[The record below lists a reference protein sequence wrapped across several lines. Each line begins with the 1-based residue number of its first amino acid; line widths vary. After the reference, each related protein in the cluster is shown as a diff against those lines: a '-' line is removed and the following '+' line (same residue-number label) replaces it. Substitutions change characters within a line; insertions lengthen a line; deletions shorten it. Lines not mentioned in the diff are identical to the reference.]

1 MAFIIVADSKSEEI
15 DRRELAGPLVIGR
28 SPECDMPVRDI
39 LLSRK
44 HCIIERIG
52 DVWVVA
58 DLNSKNGT
66 RVNGDPITRHVLA
79 DMDVVRIGRTRI
91 AFRDGPFIPAPPGVK
106 RAKQRPAD
114 PLEAMA
120 GTLSGFKLSDEE
132 ETEMDRRVLETFP
145 RPKPRP

>member
-1 MAFIIVADSKSEEI
+1 MTCREPSVVAANLFSDRFAMAFIIVADSKSDEI

-66 RVNGDPITRHVLA
+66 RVNGDPITQLRLT
-79 DMDVVRIGRTRI
+79 M
-91 AFRDGPFIPAPPGVK
+91 
-106 RAKQRPAD
+106 
-114 PLEAMA
+114 
-120 GTLSGFKLSDEE
+120 
-132 ETEMDRRVLETFP
+132 ETWLP
-145 RPKPRP
+145 SWG